1 MQNIIKSQTRLAF
14 IQFVFSIAYKDD
26 DINNLKNEFEEYFHN
41 LSINSNKEDQETK
54 IKFNKNFFS
63 NLVHNYSLINKK
75 EITDNI
81 DKIIVFDRSFD
92 KWDNI
97 NKSLMYSIL
106 SELSFTSH
114 DKVKIVLN
122 DYLNIAKKFISTKEL
137 KMINAILDKYLN
149 EKKIL

>member
-1 MQNIIKSQTRLAF
+1 MSLRDIAHSLFQEAIAHQRPSVIVNNSLA
-14 IQFVFSIAYKDD
+14 
-26 DINNLKNEFEEYFHN
+26 EFEEYFHN
-41 LSINSNKEDQETK
+41 LNINSIKEDQETK

-63 NLVHNYSLINKK
+63 NLVYNYSLINKK

-81 DKIIVFDRSFD
+81 DKIIAFDRSFD

-97 NKSLMYSIL
+97 NKSLIYSIL
-106 SELSFTSH
+106 SELSFTSQ